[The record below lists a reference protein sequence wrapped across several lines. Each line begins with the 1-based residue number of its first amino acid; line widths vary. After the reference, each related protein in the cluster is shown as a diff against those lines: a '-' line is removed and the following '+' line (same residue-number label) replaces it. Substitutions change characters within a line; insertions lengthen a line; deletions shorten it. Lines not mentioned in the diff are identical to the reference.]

1 MSIDN
6 IDWKDTIKKEARGLK
21 DDDLGEVQ
29 EVRQNEIITKVGV
42 VDKETYCIPKK
53 FVTRFDG
60 HNLWFSITKD
70 EAKTYCIRRH
80 FSLTYFDSF

>member
-6 IDWKDTIKKEARGLK
+6 IDWKDIIKNEARGLK

-42 VDKETYCIPKK
+42 VDKEAYCIPKK
-53 FVTRFDG
+53 FVTP
-60 HNLWFSITKD
+60 NKLIK
-70 EAKTYCIRRH
+70 
-80 FSLTYFDSF
+80 SFYNIYNEVTIS

>member
-42 VDKETYCIPKK
+42 VDKETLYSKEICYKI
-53 FVTRFDG
+53 
-60 HNLWFSITKD
+60 
-70 EAKTYCIRRH
+70 
-80 FSLTYFDSF
+80 